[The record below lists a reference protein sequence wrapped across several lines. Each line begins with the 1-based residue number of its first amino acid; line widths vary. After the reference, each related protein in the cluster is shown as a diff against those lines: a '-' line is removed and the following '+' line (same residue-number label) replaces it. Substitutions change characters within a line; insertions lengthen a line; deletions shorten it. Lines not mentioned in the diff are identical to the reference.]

1 MKTNILHLKHLFALL
16 LSTLTFV
23 ACSSD
28 NNELTTPADP
38 DTSAADSVRFTAI
51 FGVKNPETRALT
63 DPGDGTLTA
72 SWQVNEQI
80 SIVYG
85 GEKYIATVTAVDG
98 AGSATVTATLPGDIP
113 NNQAVTFIYPSSA
126 ADGSGLRSDLLANQ
140 DGTLATLS
148 SRFDVSTAEGK
159 IVRDGHT
166 AQPNGTV
173 TLKNQFA
180 ICKFQF
186 KDEHDKLI
194 STITKVTITD
204 LSTTEVITVRTHSP
218 QSAVYV
224 AMKPSK
230 NSMKFEVDNCIGI
243 YQKTSNANLEAGL
256 FYQPTLTTSYSRIS
270 PRTIPLTFEAK
281 ESVRVTFNNQGQSI
295 NLQYSLNGGELTDCS
310 AGVTLDLDEPGE
322 KVSFYGDNTS
332 FSKSGIDNMF
342 TLAGSGYIYGNI
354 MSLLESST
362 FATATELKADAV
374 FFQLFRDQT
383 ALYSHPTNELVLPAT
398 TLTSQC
404 YYNMFLSCRNLTKA
418 PDLPATTLAQQC
430 YFSMFSHCI
439 NLTKAPDLP
448 ATTLADQCYARMFDG
463 CTNLTKA
470 PDLPATTLANLCYIR
485 MFNGCTSL
493 NSIKCLA
500 TDIPLTACTSGWL
513 DGVAA
518 TGTFTKAA
526 SMTSWPTGVSGIPEG
541 WTVVNE

>member
-1 MKTNILHLKHLFALL
+1 MKTNILRFKHLCALML
-16 LSTLTFV
+16 TALTFA
-23 ACSSD
+23 ACSD
-28 NNELTTPADP
+28 NNEIVTPPEADTPAA
-38 DTSAADSVRFTAI
+38 SSVRFTAV
-51 FGVKNPETRALT
+51 FGVKNQGTRALSE
-63 DPGDGTLTA
+63 PGDGTLTA
-72 SWQVNEQI
+72 SWQVDEQI
-80 SIVYG
+80 AIVYG
-85 GEKYIATVTAVDG
+85 GSKYTATVTAVDD
-98 AGSATVTATLPGDIP
+98 AGNATVSATLPGSIE
-113 NNQAVTFIYPSSA
+113 NNQAVTFIYPASA
-126 ADGSGLRSDLLANQ
+126 ADGSGLRSNLLANQ
-140 DGTLATLS
+140 YGTFATLS
-148 SRFDVSTAEGK
+148 SQLDVATAEGK
-159 IVRDGHT
+159 IVRDGDT

-173 TLKNQFA
+173 TLQNQFA

-186 KDEHDKLI
+186 KDESDNLI
-194 STITKVTITD
+194 NDIVKVTITD
-204 LSTTEVITVRTHSP
+204 LSTTEVITIKPHSP

-230 NSMKFEVDNCIGI
+230 NSTKFEVDNCLSI
-243 YQKTSNANLEAGL
+243 YSKISNANLEAGL

-295 NLQYSLNGGELTDCS
+295 NLKYSLNGGELTDCS

-332 FSKSGIDNMF
+332 FSKSGINNMF

-374 FFQLFRDQT
+374 FYQLFRNQT

-398 TLTSQC
+398 TLTAQC
-404 YYNMFLSCRNLTKA
+404 FFSMFQDCRNLTKA

-430 YFSMFSHCI
+430 YFSMFSHCS

-448 ATTLADQCYARMFDG
+448 ATTLADQCYAHRFDR

-470 PDLPATTLANLCYIR
+470 PVLTATTLANLCYIR
-485 MFNGCTSL
+485 MFDGCTSL

-500 TDIPLTACTSGWL
+500 TDIPAIVCTSGWL

-526 SMTSWPTGVSGIPEG
+526 SMNDWPTGTSGIPEG
-541 WTVVNE
+541 WTVVDE